1 MQHFA
6 AGAFN
11 PADVGVA
18 GNILFP
24 QLSLLS
30 WGMQSWAA
38 CVPMLFTT
46 QPASTAV
53 LLRMLSSCK
62 LPH

>member
-30 WGMQSWAA
+30 
-38 CVPMLFTT
+38 
-46 QPASTAV
+46 
-53 LLRMLSSCK
+53 
-62 LPH
+62 